1 MANLLE
7 QAINC
12 DDGGGAAKIIM
23 DALGIETGDLAKH
36 CLKNWPTDR
45 KQRGYIIGNWLQEE
59 AGFSA
64 LERTGAF
71 SMMPTLSN
79 C

>member
-12 DDGGGAAKIIM
+12 DDGGGAARIIM

-45 KQRGYIIGNWLQEE
+45 KRRGYIIGNWLQEE
-59 AGFSA
+59 AEFSA
-64 LERTGAF
+64 LDEGQESEGAG
-71 SMMPTLSN
+71 SET
-79 C
+79 